1 MVVVSGANCP
11 SCDGCYNKS
20 EKESN
25 GKPVYINKRA
35 KTVTI
40 ANSPEDDYWY
50 IKIVNEDMYEIMDID
65 GPQGKYESL
74 FDDSIATVN
83 CTSVQLLPHDKKFS
97 NAKSMKKKGKLH
109 FKIPIK

>member
-1 MVVVSGANCP
+1 MVVVSGATCP

-25 GKPVYINKRA
+25 GKPVYINKHA
-35 KTVTI
+35 KTMTI
-40 ANSPEDDYWY
+40 ANSPKDDYWY
-50 IKIVNEDMYEIMDID
+50 IKIVISTHPHVGMVVYESMDID

-83 CTSVQLLPHDKKFS
+83 CMSVCPYTLE
-97 NAKSMKKKGKLH
+97 
-109 FKIPIK
+109 